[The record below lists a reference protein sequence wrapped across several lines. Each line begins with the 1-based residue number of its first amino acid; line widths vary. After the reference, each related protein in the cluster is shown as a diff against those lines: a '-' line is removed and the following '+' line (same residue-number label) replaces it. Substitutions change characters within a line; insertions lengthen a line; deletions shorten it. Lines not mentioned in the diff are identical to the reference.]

1 MSETMIRQEIYTIL
15 SGVPGVGKVY
25 DYERWMVDLGKFL
38 ELFKDPAS
46 GRILGWEISRVA
58 VESLFLSRVEEEAT
72 HRFVIKGYLGVKDAD
87 ATEKLFNGLIEAIRA
102 AFRGNVTLNGVAE
115 LASPMTAPI
124 IDVRTFG
131 SVLCH
136 YGELHLAVVE
146 IT

>member
-1 MSETMIRQEIYTIL
+1 MSEAMIRQQIFDIL
-15 SGVPGVGKVY
+15 STVPGVGRVY
-25 DYERWMVDLGKFL
+25 DYERWTADWSKFL
-38 ELFKDPAS
+38 EFFKDSAS

-58 VESLFLSRVEEEAT
+58 VDAQFLSRIEEEAT
-72 HRFVIKGYLGVKDAD
+72 HRYIIKGYLGVKDSD
-87 ATEKLFNGLIEAIRA
+87 ATEKLFTGIIEAIRA

-115 LASPMTAPI
+115 LSTPLTAPI

-136 YGELHLAVVE
+136 YCELHLQVSE